1 MRWIC
6 SASVGLL
13 DATDVELVVAYAMT
27 VEIRDTSYQQL
38 EKTGLLVE
46 SDRGNIS
53 PNPAEKMHA
62 DGVPETQGSRGP
74 RWGLRLGVRR

>member
-46 SDRGNIS
+46 I
-53 PNPAEKMHA
+53 
-62 DGVPETQGSRGP
+62 GSWEYQSEPCRKNARGP
-74 RWGLRLGVRR
+74 HA